1 MMFASLPTTEPDPLK
16 RLFATHES
24 MRGAKEQ
31 HQALPADLLSDVTQF
46 AMPAVAARAA
56 QLAARLRIVERVNPF
71 NLIISNVPGPNVKL
85 YLAGT
90 PLLAT
95 YPVSAITD
103 GQALNITLL
112 GYLGQ
117 LHFGLLACR
126 EVVPDVDV
134 LVGYLVDELDTL
146 VKLSES
152 SQTSTSAAVQ
162 SGASS

>member
-1 MMFASLPTTEPDPLK
+1 M
-16 RLFATHES
+16 
-24 MRGAKEQ
+24 
-31 HQALPADLLSDVTQF
+31 
-46 AMPAVAARAA
+46 
-56 QLAARLRIVERVNPF
+56 
-71 NLIISNVPGPNVKL
+71 PGPNIKL

-126 EVVPDVDV
+126 EVVPDVDA

-146 VKLSES
+146 VTLASES
-152 SQTSTSAAVQ
+152 SQSSTSAAVQ